1 MKGSGRLLAQRYA
14 LLWPLEKYQKLVP
27 KNAKVENF
35 GSFVYQPQVDFK
47 WTQNN
52 QKVSAIALIIS
63 TTKINL
69 ICESMP
75 SVTLYLEHPESAL
88 LPQL

>member
-35 GSFVYQPQVDFK
+35 GPFVYQPQVDFK

-52 QKVSAIALIIS
+52 QTVSATTLIIS

-88 LPQL
+88 SS